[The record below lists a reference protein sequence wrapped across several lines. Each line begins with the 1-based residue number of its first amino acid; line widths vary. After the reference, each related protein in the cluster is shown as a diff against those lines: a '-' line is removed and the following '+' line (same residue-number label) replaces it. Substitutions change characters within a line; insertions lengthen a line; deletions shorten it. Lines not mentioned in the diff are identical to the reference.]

1 MTKSL
6 QSYLKDKGVAERKIT
21 TELFFVATDKSIK
34 EISQNLEEGESK
46 IELLIDGS
54 KKSFHMSK
62 NDDFIDKANQNGIN
76 VPYSCKNGMCATCRC
91 KVSSGEA
98 KMRKNYSLEEW
109 EIKKGFVLS
118 CQLEP
123 LGKVISLDFDII

>member
-1 MTKSL
+1 
-6 QSYLKDKGVAERKIT
+6 
-21 TELFFVATDKSIK
+21 
-34 EISQNLEEGESK
+34 
-46 IELLIDGS
+46 
-54 KKSFHMSK
+54 MSK
-62 NDDFIDKANQNGIN
+62 NDDFIDKANQNGLN

-98 KMRKNYSLEEW
+98 RMKKNYSLEEW

-123 LGKVISLDFDII
+123 IDKEISLDFDII